1 MIKKLFPSLF
11 IAVLPLLT
19 SCEKLNDLATFTISN
34 NTTTTIKA
42 NSGINIPFVIP
53 SPEVTTSSEQ
63 TFKNNNTRA
72 DLVDEATL
80 ESLNLEITAPADQTF
95 DFLNEIEIY
104 VKADGLDEALLAS
117 KYNIPENTGNSLSL
131 ESSGVN
137 LKEYIKKESY
147 SIKTRVVTD
156 KVITRDIDL
165 DVQMKFRVKAKVF

>member
-1 MIKKLFPSLF
+1 MKKLFSLLLILVVF
-11 IAVLPLLT
+11 CIA
-19 SCEKLNDLATFTISN
+19 SCEKLDELISFTITDTSSL
-34 NTTTTIKA
+34 TIKA

-53 SPEVTTSSEQ
+53 SPEITTSSEQ
-63 TFKNNNTRA
+63 AFKNNNTRA

-80 ESLNLEITAPADQTF
+80 ESLELLITAPDDQTF

-104 VKADGLDEALLAS
+104 IKAEGLEEALLAS
-117 KYNIPENTGNSLSL
+117 RYNIPENTGNSLSL
-131 ESSGVN
+131 ESNGVN

-165 DVQMKFRVKAKVF
+165 DVQMKFRIKAKVF